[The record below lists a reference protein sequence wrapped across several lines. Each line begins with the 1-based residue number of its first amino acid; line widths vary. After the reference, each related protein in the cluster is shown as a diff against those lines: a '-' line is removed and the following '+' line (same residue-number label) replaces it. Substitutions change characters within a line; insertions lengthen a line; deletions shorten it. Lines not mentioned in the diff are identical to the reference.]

1 MGPKPPSI
9 RRRKNKEQSYDDC
22 NDMPSSQIVEEA
34 QRENVMH
41 RDLSDLLMGCCVGL
55 DFEADEKS
63 NPVLDIDREL
73 EELEKEIA
81 LAKVI
86 KPTNQSSQQK
96 DLVVGESGDDSA
108 DVPSVRLTKIEA
120 TDEHASK
127 TSSILQDA
135 ASAASSSSSS
145 SSSLASSSASW
156 TEQMSESVE
165 TNIKF
170 LVGSC
175 SSRQVQVD
183 AMPETAFE
191 V

>member
-9 RRRKNKEQSYDDC
+9 RRRKNKEQSHHDEC
-22 NDMPSSQIVEEA
+22 NDIPSSQIVEEA
-34 QRENVMH
+34 QRENVLH
-41 RDLSDLLMGCCVGL
+41 RDLSDLLMGCCIGL
-55 DFEADEKS
+55 DVEADEKS
-63 NPVLDIDREL
+63 NRTLDIDREL

-81 LAKVI
+81 LAKAI

-96 DLVVGESGDDSA
+96 DMDVGESGDDSA
-108 DVPSVRLTKIEA
+108 DVPSTRLTKIEA
-120 TDEHASK
+120 TDEHANK

-135 ASAASSSSSS
+135 MSTASSSSSS
-145 SSSLASSSASW
+145 SLVSSSASW

-183 AMPETAFE
+183 PMPETAFE

>member
-9 RRRKNKEQSYDDC
+9 RRRKNKEQSHDEC
-22 NDMPSSQIVEEA
+22 NDIPSSQIVEEA
-34 QRENVMH
+34 QRENVLH
-41 RDLSDLLMGCCVGL
+41 RDLSDLLMGCCIGL
-55 DFEADEKS
+55 DCEADEKS
-63 NPVLDIDREL
+63 NHVLDIDREL

-81 LAKVI
+81 LAKAI

-96 DLVVGESGDDSA
+96 DLDVGESGDASA
-108 DVPSVRLTKIEA
+108 DAPSARLTKIEA
-120 TDEHASK
+120 THEQASK
-127 TSSILQDA
+127 TSNILQDA
-135 ASAASSSSSS
+135 ASTASSS

-165 TNIKF
+165 F

>member
-9 RRRKNKEQSYDDC
+9 RRRKNKEQSNDDC

-34 QRENVMH
+34 QRENVLH
-41 RDLSDLLMGCCVGL
+41 RDLSDLLMGCCIGL

-81 LAKVI
+81 LA
-86 KPTNQSSQQK
+86 NQSSQQK

-120 TDEHASK
+120 TDDHTSK

-135 ASAASSSSSS
+135 ASAASSSS

>member
-34 QRENVMH
+34 QRENVLH
-41 RDLSDLLMGCCVGL
+41 RDLSDLLMGCCIGL
-55 DFEADEKS
+55 DVEADEKS
-63 NPVLDIDREL
+63 NRILDIDREL

-81 LAKVI
+81 LAKAI

-96 DLVVGESGDDSA
+96 DLDVGESGEDSA
-108 DVPSVRLTKIEA
+108 DVPSTRLTKIEA

-135 ASAASSSSSS
+135 MSTASTS

-170 LVGSC
+170 WVGSC

-183 AMPETAFE
+183 PMPETAFE

>member
-9 RRRKNKEQSYDDC
+9 RRRKNKEQSNDDC

-34 QRENVMH
+34 QRENVLH

-81 LAKVI
+81 LAKAI

-96 DLVVGESGDDSA
+96 DLVVGESGDDSTDA
-108 DVPSVRLTKIEA
+108 PSVRLTKIEA
-120 TDEHASK
+120 TDEHAST

-135 ASAASSSSSS
+135 ASAASSSS